1 MDVTLLPVYLAA
13 LAGVYILP
21 GPDMALVIATGAARG
36 ARTAAVTACG
46 IALSR
51 ATHVLLSGMGLA
63 ALMVAH
69 PGMLSLVKWIGAV
82 YLCYLA
88 VQLVRADIRLPAE
101 TAATRT
107 AGSFL
112 LRGFLT
118 NLLNPKA
125 LLFCSLLLPQ
135 FISDGAGPVLVQYLW
150 LGGLLVATG
159 LMFDILYALFAVHIA
174 RRMKTPSGA
183 GKFVLPAVFVLLA
196 GRLVA
201 G

>member
-1 MDVTLLPVYLAA
+1 MDATLLPVYLAA

-21 GPDMALVIATGAARG
+21 GPDMALVIATGAAQG
-36 ARTAAVTACG
+36 ARTAVVTACG
-46 IALSR
+46 IAMAR

-69 PGMLSLVKWIGAV
+69 PEMLRVVKWIGAA

-88 VQLVRADIRLPAE
+88 LQLLRADIRLPSH
-101 TAATRT
+101 TAAPRS
-107 AGSFL
+107 ARSFL
-112 LRGFLT
+112 LRGMLT

-135 FISDGAGPVLVQYLW
+135 FISEAAGPVLVQYLW
-150 LGGLLVATG
+150 LGGILVATG
-159 LMFDILYALFAVHIA
+159 LAFDILYALFAVHIA
-174 RRMKTPSGA
+174 RRMKAPSGA

>member
-1 MDVTLLPVYLAA
+1 MDVSVLPVYLAA

-46 IALSR
+46 IAMAR
-51 ATHVLLSGMGLA
+51 ATHVLLSGAGLA
-63 ALMVAH
+63 ALLAAH
-69 PGMLSLVKWIGAV
+69 PGMLSLVKWIGAA

-88 VQLVRADIRLPAE
+88 AQLVRADIRLPSE
-101 TAATRT
+101 EAAAPRG
-107 AGSFL
+107 ARSFL

-135 FISDGAGPVLVQYLW
+135 FIADGAGPVLVQYLW
-150 LGGLLVATG
+150 LGGMLVATG
-159 LMFDILYALFAVHIA
+159 FVFDIAYALFAVNIA
-174 RRMKTPSGA
+174 RRMKAPAGA
-183 GKFVLPAVFVLLA
+183 GKFVLPVIFVALA
-196 GRLVA
+196 GRLIA
-201 G
+201 

>member
-1 MDVTLLPVYLAA
+1 MDVSVLPVYLAA

-46 IALSR
+46 IAMAR
-51 ATHVLLSGMGLA
+51 ATHVLLSGIGLA
-63 ALMVAH
+63 ALLAAH
-69 PGMLSLVKWIGAV
+69 PGMLSLVKWIGAA

-88 VQLVRADIRLPAE
+88 VQLVRADIRLPPEA
-101 TAATRT
+101 TAARG
-107 AGSFL
+107 ARSFL

-135 FISDGAGPVLVQYLW
+135 FIADGAGPVLVQYLW
-150 LGGLLVATG
+150 LGGMLVATG
-159 LMFDILYALFAVHIA
+159 FVFDIVYALFAVHIA
-174 RRMKTPSGA
+174 RRMKAPAGA
-183 GKFVLPAVFVLLA
+183 RKFILPVVFVALA

-201 G
+201 S